1 MIDLK
6 IKENV
11 EGFALLYLTL
21 CDPNDSWAHKIILG
35 REFYSQTHS
44 LCGFTSCLTKQ
55 VMSAE

>member
-1 MIDLK
+1 M
-6 IKENV
+6 KENA
-11 EGFALLYLTL
+11 EGFILLYLTL